1 MDQLIAGRKAWWII
15 GALAALAA
23 LAGVFTVQPL
33 DRDEARYAQATA
45 QMLETGNFV
54 DIRFQDDPR
63 NKKPV
68 GIYWMQALSVGLL
81 SDADARQIWAY
92 RIPSVIGAILAALGC
107 FWAGTRLMSREAAFA
122 AAAMLAVSAM
132 MASEGGIAKTDA
144 MVVGL
149 TTMAMAALVQLRYGA
164 GWRTALIF
172 WAMMGL
178 GVLVKGPVTPM
189 IAGLTIVPLAL
200 WERRID
206 WLKPLLFWPGPALA
220 MLIVLPWFFAI
231 QISTDGAFLRDAFSV
246 DLAPKLVSGAE
257 SHGAWPGY
265 HLLLL
270 SMTSL
275 PIIYFLIPGLRKLAR
290 DVRDA
295 EGDAG
300 GAAHFLLAWIIPAWI
315 AFEILPTKLPHYVL
329 PIYPALALAAGLGWA
344 SFSKM
349 PAWTRYASLV
359 FGIIGATL
367 FAALIILSVSNYGG
381 DRMVGIASASIFAV
395 LMLGGIIEV
404 LRARQVAA
412 LALIIIASFG
422 GHVLL
427 RGVAIPSA
435 PDLDL
440 SQRVADVTADL
451 QVTHGVDVQYV
462 VSSYTEP
469 SLVFAMGTD
478 TRLVD
483 FRELGGQIERADGVV
498 LSIEDTAR
506 SGSNFAVFDQIES
519 NVCAR
524 REVSGVNYSRG
535 EETVLI
541 LRLHNCEQGG

>member
-1 MDQLIAGRKAWWII
+1 MDQLISGRKAWWII

-23 LAGVFTVQPL
+23 FAGVFTLQPL

-81 SDADARQIWAY
+81 SHADARQIWAY
-92 RIPSVIGAILAALGC
+92 RIPSVIGAILAGLGC

-132 MASEGGIAKTDA
+132 MATEGGIAKTDA

-164 GWRTALIF
+164 GWRTAMLF
-172 WAMMGL
+172 WVMMGL
-178 GVLVKGPVTPM
+178 GVLVKGPVAPM
-189 IAGLTIVPLAL
+189 IAGLTIAGLAV

-206 WLKPLLFWPGPALA
+206 WLKPLLFWPGPVLA
-220 MLIVLPWFFAI
+220 ALIVLPWFVAI
-231 QISTDGAFLRDAFSV
+231 QISTDGAFLRDAFNG

-270 SMTSL
+270 SLTSL
-275 PIIYFLIPGLRKLAR
+275 PIIYFLVPGFRKLAN

-295 EGDAG
+295 DSEAG
-300 GAAHFLLAWIIPAWI
+300 LAARFLLAWIIPAWL
-315 AFEILPTKLPHYVL
+315 AFEFLPTKLPHYVL
-329 PIYPALALAAGLGWA
+329 PIYPALALVAGLGWRYL
-344 SFSKM
+344 SEI

-359 FGIIGATL
+359 FGFFG
-367 FAALIILSVSNYGG
+367 AALFGALMIFSVSNYGG
-381 DRMVGIASASIFAV
+381 DRVIGFTAAGIFGV
-395 LMLGGIIEV
+395 LSLGAIVEI
-404 LRARQVAA
+404 LRKRRVS
-412 LALIIIASFG
+412 ALILIIVSALG

-435 PDLDL
+435 PHLDL
-440 SQRVADVTADL
+440 SQRVAEAAAELQTA
-451 QVTHGVDVQYV
+451 QSVQASLI

-469 SLVFAMGTD
+469 SLVFATGTD
-478 TRLVD
+478 IRLVD
-483 FRELGGQIERADGVV
+483 FREFGDQIEGAVGVV

-506 SGSNFAVFDQIES
+506 SVSDFAVFEQVEL

-524 REVSGVNYSRG
+524 REVGGVNYSRG

-541 LRLHNCEQGG
+541 VRLHNCEQEG

>member
-1 MDQLIAGRKAWWII
+1 MDQLIAGRKAWWVI

-23 LAGVFTVQPL
+23 LAGVFTLQPL

-68 GIYWMQALSVGLL
+68 GIYWMQALSAGLL

-132 MASEGGIAKTDA
+132 MATEGGIAKTDA

-164 GWRTALIF
+164 GWRTALAF

-189 IAGLTIVPLAL
+189 IAGLTIAGLVV

-220 MLIVLPWFFAI
+220 ALIVLPWFVAI
-231 QISTDGAFLRDAFSV
+231 QISTDGAFLRDAFNG

-265 HLLLL
+265 HLMLL
-270 SMTSL
+270 SLTSL
-275 PIIYFLIPGLRKLAR
+275 PIIYFLVPGLRKLAD
-290 DVRDA
+290 DVRDSDT
-295 EGDAG
+295 EAG
-300 GAAHFLLAWIIPAWI
+300 RAARFLFAWIIPAWL

-329 PIYPALALAAGLGWA
+329 PIYPALALVAGLGWQYL
-344 SFSKM
+344 SEI
-349 PAWTRYASLV
+349 PPWTRYASLV
-359 FGIIGATL
+359 FGFFGAVL
-367 FAALIILSVSNYGG
+367 FGALMIFSVSNYGG
-381 DRMVGIASASIFAV
+381 DRVIGLAAAGIFGVLSLGAIVEILRERRASA
-395 LMLGGIIEV
+395 LMLV
-404 LRARQVAA
+404 VVSA
-412 LALIIIASFG
+412 LG

-435 PDLDL
+435 PHLDL
-440 SQRVADVTADL
+440 SQRMAEAAADL
-451 QVTHGVDVQYV
+451 QTAQGVQAALI

-469 SLVFAMGTD
+469 SLVFATGTD
-478 TRLVD
+478 TRLVE
-483 FRELGGQIERADGVV
+483 FRDLGTQIEGAVGVV

-506 SGSNFAVFDQIES
+506 SGSDFAVFEQVEM

-541 LRLHNCEQGG
+541 VRLHNCEQEG

>member
-1 MDQLIAGRKAWWII
+1 MDQLIAGRKAWWVI

-81 SDADARQIWAY
+81 SDADSRQIWAY
-92 RIPSVIGAILAALGC
+92 RIPSVIGAMLAALGC

-132 MASEGGIAKTDA
+132 MATEGGIAKTDA

-149 TTMAMAALVQLRYGA
+149 TTMAMAALVQLRHGA
-164 GWRTALIF
+164 GWRTVLIF

-189 IAGLTIVPLAL
+189 IAGLTTAVLVL

-220 MLIVLPWFFAI
+220 MLIVLPWFVAI
-231 QISTDGAFLRDAFSV
+231 QISTDGAFLRDAFSG

-270 SMTSL
+270 SLTSL
-275 PIIYFLIPGLRKLAR
+275 PIIYFLIPGLRKLVD
-290 DVRDA
+290 DVRDSQN
-295 EGDAG
+295 ETSDA
-300 GAAHFLLAWIIPAWI
+300 ARFLLAWIIPAWL

-329 PIYPALALAAGLGWA
+329 PVYPALALAAGLGWKYA
-344 SFSKM
+344 SEM
-349 PAWTRYASLV
+349 PAWSRYASLV
-359 FGIIGATL
+359 FGVFGATL
-367 FAALIILSVSNYGG
+367 FAVLMILSVSNYGG
-381 DRMVGIASASIFAV
+381 DPIVGIASAGIFAV
-395 LMLGGIIEV
+395 LTLGAIFEI
-404 LRARQVAA
+404 LRARKVPA
-412 LALIIIASFG
+412 LALIIIAALG

-427 RGVAIPSA
+427 RSVAIPSG

-440 SQRVADVTADL
+440 SQRVANAATHL
-451 QVTHGVDVQYV
+451 QSTQGVAARHV

-469 SLVFAMGTD
+469 SLVFALGTE
-478 TRLVD
+478 TRLVE
-483 FRELGGQIERADGVV
+483 FRELGDQIESADGIV

-506 SGSNFAVFDQIES
+506 SGSDFAVFDQIET

-524 REVSGVNYSRG
+524 REVPGVNYSRG

-541 LRLHNCEQGG
+541 IRLHNCEQEG